1 MRTNLIRAL
10 AAAGAAFTAAGATM
24 VAFHLPV
31 SGPAHPE
38 PVVVELFTSTSCPQC
53 PKAENAL
60 AALCSEASINGA
72 EIIPLALHV
81 DFGGLPLKRDPLAQ
95 DAFLERQKAYIAS
108 MGGETAFTPQ
118 IVIDG
123 KPQSPGCTDERL
135 RSLVAEASRVS
146 KGYVRMTLLE
156 RSEDTARVSIR
167 VSPMSRTGSDVY
179 LAVVEN
185 DVPNPSLRLT
195 ADTPQ
200 TLMAVARSVTKVAHV
215 MPGDEEYMTQATV
228 ALAPDWRREALQV
241 VAFAQRATD
250 GAIVAAGR
258 ISLAP

>member
-10 AAAGAAFTAAGATM
+10 AAAAAAFTAAGAAM
-24 VAFHLPV
+24 VVFHRPV
-31 SGPAHPE
+31 AAPAHPE
-38 PVVVELFTSTSCPQC
+38 PVVVELFTSSSCPQC

-60 AALCSEASINGA
+60 AALCREASVNGA

-81 DFGGLPLKRDPLAQ
+81 DFGGLPMKRDPLAQ
-95 DAFLERQKAYIAS
+95 DAFLERQKAYIAA

-118 IVIDG
+118 IVVDG
-123 KPQSPGCTDERL
+123 RPQSPGCTDERL
-135 RSLVAEASRVS
+135 RGLVAEASRVS
-146 KGYVRMTLLE
+146 KGYVRMTLLAFE
-156 RSEDTARVSIR
+156 AGTARVSIR

-185 DVPNPSLRLT
+185 GVPNPSLRLT
-195 ADTPQ
+195 SDTPQ

-228 ALAPDWRREALQV
+228 PIAAEWRPEAVQLI
-241 VAFAQRATD
+241 AFAQRASD

-258 ISLAP
+258 IPLAP